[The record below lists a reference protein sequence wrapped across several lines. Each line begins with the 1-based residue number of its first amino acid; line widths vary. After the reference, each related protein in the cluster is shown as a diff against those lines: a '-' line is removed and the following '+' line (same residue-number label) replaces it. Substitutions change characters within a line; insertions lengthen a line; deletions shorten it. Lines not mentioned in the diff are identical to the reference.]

1 MFILTVVLCIE
12 VIFNGGARL
21 VRIKHVFHFNSVHLR
36 GFTVYITIENIS
48 SNISAFLPLS
58 SPIHRND
65 GEGIHMTRVEVVR
78 SEFVVGVSDTINQ
91 IGFVSGVSVY

>member
-1 MFILTVVLCIE
+1 MFMLTVVLCIE
-12 VIFNGGARL
+12 VIFNGSARL

-36 GFTVYITIENIS
+36 VYITIENIS
-48 SNISAFLPLS
+48 SNISAFFPLS

-78 SEFVVGVSDTINQ
+78 REFVVGVSDATNQ